1 MLKFALAGAFALAT
15 MGSSL
20 AFADNG
26 DTELGQ
32 HSRSMSGKV
41 LTYGQ
46 IVRFK
51 SVLKLTPEQQLL
63 WPAVE
68 RAFNEMV
75 KAQFRDEASS
85 EGVIRRISNRAA
97 SMGTSALALQHL
109 ASAAYPLIR
118 TLDDGQKQSA
128 MALARSLGLESM
140 AAAF

>member
-26 DTELGQ
+26 EGEFGQ
-32 HSRSMSGKV
+32 RSRSLSGTV
-41 LTYGQ
+41 LTHGQ
-46 IVRFK
+46 IARFK
-51 SVLKLTPEQQLL
+51 SVLKLTPEQLPL

-68 RAFNEMV
+68 KAFNEMV
-75 KAQFRDEASS
+75 KAQLRDETGS
-85 EGVIRRISNRAA
+85 EGVIRGISNRAA
-97 SMGTSALALQHL
+97 SMGGSALALQHL

-140 AAAF
+140 ASAF

>member
-1 MLKFALAGAFALAT
+1 MLKFALAGAVALAT

-26 DTELGQ
+26 GSELGQ
-32 HSRSMSGKV
+32 HSRSTSGTV
-41 LTYGQ
+41 LTQ
-46 IVRFK
+46 AHISRFK
-51 SVLKLTPEQQLL
+51 SILKLTPEQQPL

-75 KAQFRDEASS
+75 KAQLRDETGS
-85 EGVIRRISNRAA
+85 EGVIRRINNRAA
-97 SMGTSALALQHL
+97 SMGVSALALQHL

-128 MALARSLGLESM
+128 IALARSLGLESM
-140 AAAF
+140 ASAF